1 MTVAVGGGTSVGGGV
16 LVAMATVTVAAAVAA
31 IPACLPPKFWVQ
43 EAKASKKAA
52 AAITAVVNLP
62 VDGKG

>member
-1 MTVAVGGGTSVGGGV
+1 
-16 LVAMATVTVAAAVAA
+16 MATVTVAAAVAA
-31 IPACLPPKFWVQ
+31 IPACLPPKVWVQ
-43 EAKASKKAA
+43 AAKASKKAA